1 MDSSLSQLIAAHDNT
16 ERELITFDDSVTSLS
31 QKIFSASNQS
41 ENLRLLLRLSVT
53 EGVQDMYTQF
63 HNKTKQQVLEKSQLE
78 TDITIMEHTTA
89 MLTPSRGGNTK
100 TDKAAG
106 IWTSAYCEFYRGS

>member
-1 MDSSLSQLIAAHDNT
+1 MYSYNQLCFAYMFVHSFSDG
-16 ERELITFDDSVTSLS
+16 SVTSLS
-31 QKIFSASNQS
+31 QKIFSAPNQS

-63 HNKTKQQVLEKSQLE
+63 HNKTKQQVLEKSLHE
-78 TDITIMEHTTA
+78 ADAIMEQ
-89 MLTPSRGGNTK
+89 LSPRSRGNTK